1 METKLDRKRAA
12 ETERAQRVKNMSE
25 LSKKL
30 DEAKGLLSV
39 IKGNDFET
47 IQKRQTV
54 QRYIEETTELFED
67 EKRAYEAT
75 FSEGGNIDSI
85 TEKMGL

>member
-47 IQKRQTV
+47 IQKRQT
-54 QRYIEETTELFED
+54 ELFED